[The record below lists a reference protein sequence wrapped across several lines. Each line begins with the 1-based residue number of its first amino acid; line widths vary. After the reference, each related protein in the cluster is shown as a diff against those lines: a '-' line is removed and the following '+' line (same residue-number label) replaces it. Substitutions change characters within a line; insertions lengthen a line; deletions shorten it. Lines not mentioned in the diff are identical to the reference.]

1 MTRSLP
7 LVTSSEPGPA
17 LVAAAK
23 FPSSLPPRWDRRD
36 GGGAGSSREYRAAAA
51 ADPRPSP
58 HGSIAQLYRTATPAH
73 ARPSTPTDG
82 HHKENQD
89 WGWSGL

>member
-1 MTRSLP
+1 VTRSLP
-7 LVTSSEPGPA
+7 LVTSSEPGPV

-58 HGSIAQLYRTATPAH
+58 QTDRPALPDRFT
-73 ARPSTPTDG
+73 RPCEAEHSYGRAP
-82 HHKENQD
+82 
-89 WGWSGL
+89 

>member
-58 HGSIAQLYRTATPAH
+58 HDRSPSSTGPHT
-73 ARPSTPTDG
+73 RPYEAEHSYGRAP
-82 HHKENQD
+82 
-89 WGWSGL
+89 

>member
-7 LVTSSEPGPA
+7 LVTSSEPGPV

-23 FPSSLPPRWDRRD
+23 FPSSLAPRWDRRD

-58 HGSIAQLYRTATPAH
+58 HNRSRTAPAGGITEDDASIAREYA
-73 ARPSTPTDG
+73 AR
-82 HHKENQD
+82 
-89 WGWSGL
+89 LR